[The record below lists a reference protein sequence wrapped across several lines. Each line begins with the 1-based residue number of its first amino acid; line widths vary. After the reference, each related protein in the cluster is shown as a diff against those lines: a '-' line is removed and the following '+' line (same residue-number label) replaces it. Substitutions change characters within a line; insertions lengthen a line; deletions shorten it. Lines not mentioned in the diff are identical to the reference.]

1 MARFTVVVGH
11 DFPDAYEELSRA
23 LSGEDVRVVLDRRAR
38 SRPDTD
44 GWAHG
49 GTGRLSDPCRASGG
63 ARRSSDP
70 R

>member
-11 DFPDAYEELSRA
+11 DFPDAFEELSRA

-38 SRPDTD
+38 SGPETD
-44 GWAHG
+44 AHTAPARG
-49 GTGRLSDPCRASGG
+49 GLSNPCRASGG